1 MVDIGK
7 LNALLNSIGELGRGG
22 RIEREI
28 RTIRSV
34 ISKKD
39 GIYKVTD
46 KTGFESFKKEM
57 ILFKSIIVDFR
68 TELNSIN
75 QKFFSQTEKK
85 LLGETLGRLGL
96 LFKSIEKIIKD
107 INAKNHGALYE
118 YDDKNGIE
126 QLEGALRNALGPL
139 RRCVAAVQPKTIKIK
154 LVGPGSFQGDIGDL
168 AGSMAK
174 EHKIRPRKSGYG
186 VALISSIVM
195 MLSAIGCATTGVRV
209 PNNADIPE
217 WAFDANKIFQS
228 MTKGEQENFVSN
240 GGATSWID
248 VNSGVLNVF
257 TAKKRTSGMPDH
269 LLIEQGIF
277 NVRRAYARML
287 GKNTRV
293 YSRSNRNARVTFVT
307 TRRVAGVV
315 NVEYHISKNFIY
327 FHAYQS
333 MSEEE
338 LNSARDK
345 LENLSG
351 RSQQALRE
359 GNRQSQQR
367 GRQQGGYRPGPRRVN
382 TRGR

>member
-1 MVDIGK
+1 
-7 LNALLNSIGELGRGG
+7 
-22 RIEREI
+22 
-28 RTIRSV
+28 
-34 ISKKD
+34 
-39 GIYKVTD
+39 
-46 KTGFESFKKEM
+46 
-57 ILFKSIIVDFR
+57 
-68 TELNSIN
+68 
-75 QKFFSQTEKK
+75 
-85 LLGETLGRLGL
+85 
-96 LFKSIEKIIKD
+96 
-107 INAKNHGALYE
+107 
-118 YDDKNGIE
+118 
-126 QLEGALRNALGPL
+126 
-139 RRCVAAVQPKTIKIK
+139 
-154 LVGPGSFQGDIGDL
+154 
-168 AGSMAK
+168 
-174 EHKIRPRKSGYG
+174 
-186 VALISSIVM
+186 M